1 MKRLTSYAA
10 IILCS
15 SQALSYA
22 LNAPSNLKATPISS
36 TQIRL
41 NWRDNSGNEAGFRV
55 ARSLDGTHFS
65 LIASTRAN
73 ATSYNDSRLAA
84 RKYWYKIRASNSSA
98 VSQWTGV
105 VSATTLSD
113 NPTPTAT
120 PTKKIIHWGGSNRV
134 ADIVNNKTYV
144 DTLPFDGIVIR
155 FPDYQ
160 DCLGPTYSGT
170 YSALYNQLSPMRN
183 LLSHVK
189 HNYAVVLIG
198 NSGMV
203 DPFDDWTAERQRWV
217 NLAMAC
223 RDAGLE
229 GIFFDDE
236 EYRVRMWQYPNDCKY
251 AASKTVTQ
259 YREQWRLRGTRV
271 MQDVLAQWPKAKIL
285 VTIGPNRSVTAVPA
299 GAMFNGDPNWMGGYF
314 FMGLFAGAPVGNHVI
329 SGGEL
334 YYNRTVTQFS
344 NWKNFF
350 DTTLTQSPQ
359 SSRLIP
365 SSLYSTWANNA
376 PLSFGIYDQ
385 DRVGTPAMTYSV
397 LRQTIV
403 NAMPYVDEF
412 VWNYSENLDW
422 LTTGAGS
429 EGNWQNAV
437 WNARSQLG
445 MPPP

>member
-1 MKRLTSYAA
+1 M
-10 IILCS
+10 LCS
-15 SQALSYA
+15 STALSNA
-22 LNAPSNLKATPISS
+22 LTAPSNLDATPISS

-73 ATSYNDSRLAA
+73 ATSYSDSGLTSA
-84 RKYWYKIRASNSSA
+84 RKYWYRIRASNSIA
-98 VSQWTGV
+98 VSQWTAV

-113 NPTPTAT
+113 NPIPTAT

-134 ADIVNNKTYV
+134 SQVVTNKTYI
-144 DTLPFDGIVIR
+144 DTLPFDGIVVV
-155 FPDYQ
+155 FPDTQ
-160 DCLGPTYSGT
+160 TCLGPTYSGT
-170 YSALYNQLSPMRN
+170 YTTLYSQLSPMHN
-183 LLSHVK
+183 LLTKVT
-189 HNYAVVLIG
+189 HNYADVMIG

-229 GIFFDDE
+229 GIFFDNE
-236 EYRVRMWQYPNDCKY
+236 EYRVHMWQYPNDCKY

-299 GAMFNGDPNWMGGYF
+299 GAKFNGDPNWMGGYF
-314 FMGLFAGAPVGNHVI
+314 FMGLFAGAPVGKHVI

-359 SSRLIP
+359 SPPLMA
-365 SSLYSTWANNA
+365 SSLYSTWTNNA
-376 PLSFGIYDQ
+376 NLSFGIYDQ

-403 NAMPYVDEF
+403 NAMPHVDEF

-422 LTTGAGS
+422 LTPGAGS

-445 MPPP
+445 LPPP

>member
-1 MKRLTSYAA
+1 M
-10 IILCS
+10 LCS
-15 SQALSYA
+15 STALSNA

-73 ATSYNDSRLAA
+73 ATSYSDSGLTAA
-84 RKYWYKIRASNSSA
+84 RKYWYRIRASNSIA
-98 VSQWTGV
+98 VSQWTAV

-113 NPTPTAT
+113 NPIPTAT

-134 ADIVNNKTYV
+134 SQVVTNKTYI
-144 DTLPFDGIVIR
+144 DTLPFDGIVVV
-155 FPDYQ
+155 FPDTQ
-160 DCLGPTYSGT
+160 TCLGPTYSGT
-170 YSALYNQLSPMRN
+170 YTTLYSQLSPMHN
-183 LLSHVK
+183 LLTKVT
-189 HNYAVVLIG
+189 HNYADVMIG

-229 GIFFDDE
+229 GIFFDNE
-236 EYRVRMWQYPNDCKY
+236 EYRVHMWQYPNDCKY

-299 GAMFNGDPNWMGGYF
+299 GAKFNGDPNWMGGYF
-314 FMGLFAGAPVGNHVI
+314 FMGLFAGAPVGKHVI

-344 NWKNFF
+344 NWTNFF
-350 DTTLTQSPQ
+350 DTALTQSPQ
-359 SSRLIP
+359 SPPLMA
-365 SSLYSTWANNA
+365 SSLYSTWTNNA
-376 PLSFGIYDQ
+376 NLSFGIYDQ

-403 NAMPYVDEF
+403 NAMPHVDEF

-422 LTTGAGS
+422 LTPGAGS

-445 MPPP
+445 LPPP